1 VRTGSPLPPS
11 THLQHTLSQIQGW
24 LLSCQENHTKCQ
36 ESTPYTPHRLIDIM
50 GEDSSKVKLVEV
62 SSNEHPPQYACL
74 SHCWG
79 KTRSKHTTWQSTIR
93 ENLEGIPVSQLPKT
107 FRDAIAIAR
116 VLHIRYLWVDSLCI
130 VQDSASDWAKHV
142 SKMAQIYQHGLLTLA
157 AGASSD
163 DDGGFFA
170 EVPEKWK
177 TQYRFQLDVEDAQ
190 YEFHCR
196 HVVDHPDAGW
206 PCKETLPLMERGWC
220 FQERLLS
227 KRYLCFGSKEV
238 LWECQEDV
246 ACSCSTGVGSFST

>member
-1 VRTGSPLPPS
+1 MFDAIREWLEECGTSHKNCVSLTNDGAAHPRSPTRL
-11 THLQHTLSQIQGW
+11 LDLSGGNVVLREDQI
-24 LLSCQENHTKCQ
+24 SE
-36 ESTPYTPHRLIDIM
+36 R
-50 GEDSSKVKLVEV
+50 
-62 SSNEHPPQYACL
+62 YACL